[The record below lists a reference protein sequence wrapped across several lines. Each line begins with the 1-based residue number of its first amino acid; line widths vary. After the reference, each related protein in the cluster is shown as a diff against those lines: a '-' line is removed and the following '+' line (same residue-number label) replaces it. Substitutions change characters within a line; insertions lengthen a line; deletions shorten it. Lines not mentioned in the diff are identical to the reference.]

1 MGLLIQ
7 HTGTRRIL
15 GLSDLTLVFSIAV
28 TTIIA
33 WQIVTPLI
41 PLRMDA
47 LGASPQAVGFAISGT
62 NILPLLLA
70 MPTGFLADFCGPSM
84 VALWSAGLYA
94 VSLAFL
100 VLSGTLASMVAALA
114 LLGLAHLGLTI
125 TTQALT
131 AAYSPASQLDR
142 SYSHYSFWVAGGMVV
157 GPIIGGF
164 AADIMGYRSAF
175 VLALGF
181 AILSVL
187 GASRFQRLLRRVSDP
202 DSSIPHFEIP
212 TPEKLRKVG
221 VVLFLS
227 FLIGAAFS
235 IRVSFL
241 PIYLHD
247 AGLGIRLIR
256 FIFAPQSI
264 ASMAVRPFIPS
275 AIIRFGHG
283 AMLNSGVAAAAVATA
298 TIPMFTSF
306 VPLAATGALLG
317 VALGFTQPITII
329 LVTTLTNSSSH
340 GLTISL
346 RLAALRLALVIGPV
360 GFGLAAARFGIGSA
374 FYLAASS
381 LVAGLILLQISP
393 FDRHRSSE
401 A

>member
-1 MGLLIQ
+1 MGLLIP
-7 HTGTRRIL
+7 HTDTRSKL
-15 GLSDLTLVFSIAV
+15 GLSGLALVFGIAV

-47 LGASPQAVGFAISGT
+47 LGASPQAIGFAISGT

-70 MPTGFLADFCGPSM
+70 MPMGVLSDFCGPSV

-94 VSLAFL
+94 ASLAFL
-100 VLSGTLASMVAALA
+100 VLSGTLASMVAAVA
-114 LLGLAHLGLTI
+114 LMGLAHLGLTI

-131 AAYSPASQLDR
+131 AAHAPAAQLDK

-157 GPIIGGF
+157 GPMIGGF

-175 VLALGF
+175 VFALGF

-187 GASRFQRLLRRVSDP
+187 GALRFQPLLHRGPDP
-202 DSSIPHFEIP
+202 DSSIPHFVIP
-212 TPEKLRKVG
+212 TAGRLGKVG

-247 AGLGIRLIR
+247 VGLSIRLIGS
-256 FIFAPQSI
+256 IFALQSV
-264 ASMAVRPFIPS
+264 ASMAVRPLIPF
-275 AIIRFGHG
+275 AIVRFGHG
-283 AMLNSGVAAAAVATA
+283 VMLTSGVAAAAVATA
-298 TIPMFTSF
+298 TIPLFTSF

-317 VALGFTQPITII
+317 VALGFTQPITMS

-346 RLAALRLALVIGPV
+346 RLAALRLALVIGPL

-393 FDRHRSSE
+393 FDRRFTSE